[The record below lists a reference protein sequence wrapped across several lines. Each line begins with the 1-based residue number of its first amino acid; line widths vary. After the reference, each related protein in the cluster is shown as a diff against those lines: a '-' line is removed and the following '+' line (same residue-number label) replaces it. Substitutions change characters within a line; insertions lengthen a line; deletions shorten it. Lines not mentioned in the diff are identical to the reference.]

1 MIKVT
6 KQDLLL
12 LVLKFVVSS
21 IVRMC
26 GGGVLFYMYVS
37 VQASSGLGGQGDSR
51 DLYFC

>member
-21 IVRMC
+21 IVFVRAGLFTPVIC
-26 GGGVLFYMYVS
+26 VVLHVHCIS
-37 VQASSGLGGQGDSR
+37 PSK
-51 DLYFC
+51 